1 MYSLIKLL
9 HLVAAIV
16 WMGGMTFMIFALK
29 SSVASLEPSVRA
41 PLMAQVWQ
49 RFFAVVLGA
58 IVVLFATGSHLYTAG
73 FRATRLAT
81 GTAGVPIGWN
91 VMLVLGIAMI
101 LIFGHIYFASFKRFK
116 RAVAQAQW
124 PAAGA
129 AAALIQKMVLLNF
142 VLGWLAIAAVRL
154 AV

>member
-9 HLVAAIV
+9 HLTAAII

-29 SSVASLEPSVRA
+29 PSLTSLEPSVRA
-41 PLMAQVWQ
+41 PLLAQVWQ
-49 RFFAVVLGA
+49 RFFAIVLGA

-73 FRATRLAT
+73 FRAARLAT
-81 GTAGVPIGWN
+81 GTAGVPIGWT
-91 VMLVLGIAMI
+91 VMLILGMLMF
-101 LIFGHIYFASFKRFK
+101 LIFGHIYFAGFKKFK

-124 PAAGA
+124 AAAGA

-142 VLGWLAIAAVRL
+142 VLGWLAIAALRL

>member
-29 SSVASLEPSVRA
+29 PSLAGLQPSVRA
-41 PLMAQVWQ
+41 PLMAHIWQ
-49 RFFAVVLGA
+49 RFFAIVLA
-58 IVVLFATGSHLYTAG
+58 SIVLLFATGTHLYTAG
-73 FRATRLAT
+73 FRAAKLAG
-81 GTAGVPIGWN
+81 GTAGVPIGQT
-91 VMLVLGIAMI
+91 VMLALGMLMF
-101 LIFGHIYFASFKRFK
+101 LIFGHIYFAGFKKFK
-116 RAVAQAQW
+116 RAVADAQW
-124 PAAGA
+124 PVAGA

-142 VLGWLAIAAVRL
+142 VLGWIAIAAVRL

>member
-29 SSVASLEPSVRA
+29 PSVASLEASVRA

-49 RFFAVVLGA
+49 RFFAIVLAA
-58 IVVLFATGSHLYTAG
+58 IVVLIFTGTHMYTAG
-73 FRATRLAT
+73 FRATRIAT
-81 GTAGVPIGWN
+81 GAGAVPFGWN
-91 VMLVLGIAMI
+91 LMLALGMLMA
-101 LIFGHIYFASFKRFK
+101 LVFGHIYFASFKKFK
-116 RAVAQAQW
+116 RAVADANW

-142 VLGWLAIAAVRL
+142 VLGWIAIAALRL
-154 AV
+154 AA